1 VTVSSVSERAA
12 RLLLV
17 IITST
22 ITLELLE
29 SVFVPENVSQI
40 QILVNYLTRLTTVTP
55 FVPEIHAKHLLGLI
69 KMLGTLSRVI
79 TLGDLALFEVMVL
92 HGVDAEIQIFLN
104 TVQKVMEHVG

>member
-1 VTVSSVSERAA
+1 MVSSVSERAA
-12 RLLLV
+12 MLLLV

-40 QILVNYLTRLTTVTP
+40 QILVNNMILTITVTP
-55 FVPEIHAKHLLGLI
+55 FVPEIRAKHSLGLTQV
-69 KMLGTLSRVI
+69 LGTLSRVI

-92 HGVDAEIQIFLN
+92 HGVGVE
-104 TVQKVMEHVG
+104 V